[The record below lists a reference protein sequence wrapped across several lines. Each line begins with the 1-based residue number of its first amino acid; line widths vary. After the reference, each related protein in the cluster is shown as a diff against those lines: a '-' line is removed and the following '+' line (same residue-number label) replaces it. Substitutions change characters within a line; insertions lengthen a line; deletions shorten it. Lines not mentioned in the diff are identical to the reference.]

1 MQINPFDLDLE
12 ELKTL
17 YKTRPSHDSIG
28 IALAVKYREA
38 RDSASALS
46 VLEELEKQ
54 NLTGL
59 RIDYEFGM
67 ALWDLNRGEEAKERL
82 YKAITHEK
90 ANATLYYNLANM
102 ERLDGNYEASM
113 KLIDKALEIEPDHA
127 YCLFGKGDLL
137 SNQERYEEANRY
149 LQAALDDPG
158 VRPDALEKLAWN
170 ALVTD
175 DLNKAIQYAQLLR
188 EVEYD
193 TAAAAFIL
201 GLVARERKEW
211 DIAVEW
217 FEEAIEEEGEIAVLC
232 FPMAEAENERG
243 NVDAAIE
250 WCLKAIKSDPTHEE
264 VPLVLANLYEQ
275 KRDVSSAIKWLE
287 YGLER
292 HPEDAEAREML
303 VRLRHSN

>member
-12 ELKTL
+12 ELKNL
-17 YKTRPSHDSIG
+17 YKTRPNHEGVG
-28 IALAVKYREA
+28 IALAVKYRKA
-38 RDSASALS
+38 NDSASALK

-54 NLTGL
+54 GVTGFS
-59 RIDYEFGM
+59 IDYEFGM
-67 ALWDLNRGEEAKERL
+67 ALSELERFEEAKKRL
-82 YKAITHEK
+82 YSAISTDPDFS
-90 ANATLYYNLANM
+90 TVYYNLANLECM
-102 ERLDGNYEASM
+102 DNNDEAAM
-113 KLIDKALEIEPDHA
+113 KLIDKALEIEPDNP

-137 SNQERYEEANRY
+137 TRQEKYEEANRY

-175 DLNKAIQYAQLLR
+175 DLNKAIQYAQQLR
-188 EVEYD
+188 EIEYG
-193 TAAAAFIL
+193 TAASAFII

-232 FPMAEAENERG
+232 YPMAEAENERG

-250 WCLKAIKSDPTHEE
+250 WCLKAIKSDPTHDE
-264 VPLVLANLYEQ
+264 VPLLLAHLYEK

-287 YGLER
+287 FGLEH